1 VLYPYVVAGGYTV
14 TQPGPG
20 GYDARFGLIFNQDP
34 PVCHKGY
41 EGTNRR
47 SPQDTKDLPMYTG
60 AHCSEPA
67 SQSNARGSQHAP
79 NGRAG
84 ASYRAP
90 VASYDAKTGTLDWAD
105 QTPKSNVV
113 YDGGAADTFGADS
126 GRWLLLQT
134 AMSPGE

>member
-1 VLYPYVVAGGYTV
+1 
-14 TQPGPG
+14 
-20 GYDARFGLIFNQDP
+20 
-34 PVCHKGY
+34 
-41 EGTNRR
+41 
-47 SPQDTKDLPMYTG
+47 
-60 AHCSEPA
+60 
-67 SQSNARGSQHAP
+67 
-79 NGRAG
+79 
-84 ASYRAP
+84 